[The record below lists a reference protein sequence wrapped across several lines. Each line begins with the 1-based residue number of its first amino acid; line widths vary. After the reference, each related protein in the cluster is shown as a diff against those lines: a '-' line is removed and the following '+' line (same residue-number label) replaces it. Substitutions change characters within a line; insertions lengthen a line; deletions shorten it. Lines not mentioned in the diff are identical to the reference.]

1 MGEQK
6 NKKHDDDSKP
16 VLSTSHEPV
25 KEHLL
30 EDRKDLLEQL
40 RQIRGNSVWIVLS
53 VNEQKDNGFLNEKI
67 EELKKANNKEI
78 LSIYPSRDNKN
89 AFDLRVEIDLCEKW
103 VVEGFDQKNIIGLS
117 LRRKLEQKQQ
127 QGSRQ

>member
-1 MGEQK
+1 M
-6 NKKHDDDSKP
+6 
-16 VLSTSHEPV
+16 
-25 KEHLL
+25 
-30 EDRKDLLEQL
+30 
-40 RQIRGNSVWIVLS
+40 
-53 VNEQKDNGFLNEKI
+53 NEKI
-67 EELKKANNKEI
+67 DELKKANNKQI

-103 VVEGFDQKNIIGLS
+103 VVEGFDQKNIVGLS